1 MNEPKNINEI
11 ILNSEPVFAG
21 DYLTI
26 DRVMVELPDGRRAY
40 RDVVRHPG
48 AVAVL
53 ALNDQ
58 GDILLERQYRTA
70 LDEVI
75 LEIPAGKIDPG
86 EDRGLAA
93 ARELEEE
100 TGFRSNQL
108 NFLGDVI
115 LAAGYSDE
123 KISIYLATELIPG
136 RAKLDEDEF
145 LEWHFVPRN
154 EVLDLIRHNQI
165 QDSKTIAALMFL
177 KLQGETL
184 DQAR

>member
-11 ILNSEPVFAG
+11 ILNSEPIFAG

-75 LEIPAGKIDPG
+75 LEIPDRMIANDVDPIILMEVFFKINMADIDAGG
-86 EDRGLAA
+86 V
-93 ARELEEE
+93 
-100 TGFRSNQL
+100 N
-108 NFLGDVI
+108 V
-115 LAAGYSDE
+115 
-123 KISIYLATELIPG
+123 
-136 RAKLDEDEF
+136 
-145 LEWHFVPRN
+145 
-154 EVLDLIRHNQI
+154 
-165 QDSKTIAALMFL
+165 
-177 KLQGETL
+177 
-184 DQAR
+184 